1 MPKFIAVVDD
11 EPDILELV
19 TLHLRKAGF
28 RVEAFPDANGFYKSL
43 AAKVPDLVVLD
54 LMLPDADGLD
64 VCRYLRSE
72 PRLAAVPVI
81 MLTARSEET
90 DRVVGLETGAD
101 DYVVKP
107 FSPRE
112 LVARVRAVLR
122 RREAK
127 SQPAAIAV
135 GSLEIDP
142 EHFRVS
148 VEGKPVDL
156 TATEFRILEILA
168 RQPGRVFSRDQ
179 LLEGVW
185 GYDKPVIDRVID
197 THIRNL
203 REKLGT
209 AGDAIRT
216 VRGVGYR
223 FVAE

>member
-1 MPKFIAVVDD
+1 MSKLIAVIDD

-19 TLHLRKAGF
+19 SLHLRKAGF
-28 RVEAFPDANGFYKSL
+28 RVEAFLNADGFYRSL
-43 AAKVPDLVVLD
+43 AAKTPDLVVLD

-72 PRLAAVPVI
+72 PRLAAIPII

-90 DRVVGLETGAD
+90 DRIVGLETGAD

-107 FSPRE
+107 FSPKE
-112 LVARVRAVLR
+112 LVARIRAVLR
-122 RREAK
+122 RRDAR
-127 SQPAAIAV
+127 SVPGAIAI
-135 GSLEIDP
+135 GPLIIDP
-142 EHFRVS
+142 EHFQVT
-148 VEGKPVDL
+148 VAGKPVEL
-156 TATEFRILEILA
+156 TATEFRILEVLA

-179 LLEGVW
+179 LIEGVW

-203 REKLGT
+203 REKLGE
-209 AGDAIRT
+209 AGSAIRT

-223 FVAE
+223 LAAD